1 MCHSCCNDPAFRD
14 AALTRISHNIKL
26 IQPRV
31 LNAFV
36 VVVLFL
42 LRVGFQMFS
51 LNKFCDVYSVLSNG
65 WGSETRPLPIRIWK
79 SLGCSFLHE

>member
-1 MCHSCCNDPAFRD
+1 MALTVTQSFSEPECHNCCSDPAFRD
-14 AALTRISHNIKL
+14 AALTRISHSIKL

-51 LNKFCDVYSVLSNG
+51 LNKFCDVYSVMAG
-65 WGSETRPLPIRIWK
+65 EVRPATR
-79 SLGCSFLHE
+79 